1 MNTITVITVTIYLM
15 QALGIG
21 LATQAGGAAIGAGLG
36 LLTTYL
42 GNGMQL
48 SQNQQ
53 LLNQQTAYNENLS
66 NYNLGLQEKLWNDT
80 NYPAQVQQ
88 MNDAGIN
95 PAMMF
100 AKGMSAGGTT
110 MANTVATSQPAVQ
123 QNPALNIESM
133 MSAGQRAAAQAAM
146 TNKTVADISNVNAN
160 TQLQSDQD
168 VVVKNQQVITKAE
181 AEIKDSTIQDS
192 VQIVRASLQSIIND
206 NVISVAKG
214 YVDKLTADTRVA
226 QAKQDLLNAGVQN
239 ILMNSQIGLTNA
251 EKQETLAAINQ
262 RWKEISISK
271 QNADTNAKN
280 ASTNWINAM
289 TNIDNNIVSEYNADT
304 QRQQL
309 LLNKFI
315 NNMSATDK
323 AGFEMLMGSIGIAGT
338 IAGKAAGKATYNTNI
353 YNGEN

>member
-1 MNTITVITVTIYLM
+1 
-15 QALGIG
+15 
-21 LATQAGGAAIGAGLG
+21 
-36 LLTTYL
+36 
-42 GNGMQL
+42 
-48 SQNQQ
+48 
-53 LLNQQTAYNENLS
+53 
-66 NYNLGLQEKLWNDT
+66 
-80 NYPAQVQQ
+80 
-88 MNDAGIN
+88 
-95 PAMMF
+95 
-100 AKGMSAGGTT
+100 
-110 MANTVATSQPAVQ
+110 
-123 QNPALNIESM
+123 